1 MASANQT
8 TTGEGSVGTKQVQGE
23 ETVGKE
29 LAPVRGADSISTPAK
44 NIQREK
50 RERRLSL
57 TLLILGLLSLVG
69 VLVSIWM
76 IFFYTPV
83 DALQGEPQRILYIH
97 VPTAW
102 GGMLGFIVLAV
113 VGIIYLFKPDERLDW
128 IARASAE
135 VSVVYLSITL
145 LLGMLWGKPIWGA
158 WWVWDPKLTASLILW
173 FMYIGYIMI
182 RSYMGRTRESGRIGA
197 VIGIVGVIDVPI
209 IYLSVQWWRGQHPT
223 AEVGVQGALPP
234 EAALT
239 FLVTTLTFTLL
250 YCFLLI
256 MIYQLQKM
264 QARAQQ
270 LRALVS

>member
-1 MASANQT
+1 MALANQIA
-8 TTGEGSVGTKQVQGE
+8 TGQAQGKGAVGACPGPTPTASVQQE
-23 ETVGKE
+23 
-29 LAPVRGADSISTPAK
+29 
-44 NIQREK
+44 QQEK
-50 RERRLSL
+50 RLSL
-57 TLLILGLLSLVG
+57 ALFILGMLSLVG
-69 VLVSIWM
+69 MLVSIWM

-83 DALQGEPQRILYIH
+83 DALQGEPQRILYVH

-102 GGMLGFIVLAV
+102 GGMLGFIILAV
-113 VGIIYLFKPDERLDW
+113 AGIIYLFRPDERLDW

-135 VSVVYLSITL
+135 ISAVYLSITL
-145 LLGMLWGKPIWGA
+145 LLGMLWGKPIWGV

-197 VIGIVGVIDVPI
+197 VIGIIGVIDVPI
-209 IYLSVQWWRGQHPT
+209 IYLSVEWWRGQHPT

-256 MIYQLQKM
+256 MIYQLQKL

-270 LRALVS
+270 LRAIVS

>member
-1 MASANQT
+1 MALANQ
-8 TTGEGSVGTKQVQGE
+8 SVGTVQTCGARHR
-23 ETVGKE
+23 VGARHDHRRKTDGYS
-29 LAPVRGADSISTPAK
+29 ACPQHHG
-44 NIQREK
+44 QEK
-50 RERRLSL
+50 LLSL
-57 TLLILGLLSLVG
+57 ALLILGGLSLIG
-69 VLVSIWM
+69 IMVSIWM

-102 GGMLGFIVLAV
+102 GGMLGFIILAV
-113 VGIIYLFKPDERLDW
+113 VGMIYLFRPHEPLDW

-135 VSVVYLSITL
+135 VSAVYLSITL

-182 RSYMGRTRESGRIGA
+182 RSSMGRTRDSARVGA

-223 AEVGVQGALPP
+223 AEIGVQGALPA
-234 EAALT
+234 EATLT

-256 MIYQLQKM
+256 MIYQLQKL
-264 QARAQQ
+264 QTRAEQ
-270 LRALVS
+270 LRAIVS

>member
-1 MASANQT
+1 MALANQT
-8 TTGEGSVGTKQVQGE
+8 TGTARPQTKQANVQQTRQE
-23 ETVGKE
+23 RL
-29 LAPVRGADSISTPAK
+29 LARA
-44 NIQREK
+44 
-50 RERRLSL
+50 
-57 TLLILGLLSLVG
+57 LLILGGLSLLG
-69 VLVSIWM
+69 ILLSIWM

-83 DALQGEPQRILYIH
+83 DQLQGEPQRILYVH

-102 GGMLGFIVLAV
+102 GGMMGFIILAI

-135 VSVVYLSITL
+135 IGVVYLSITL

-182 RSYMGRTRESGRIGA
+182 RSYMGRTPASARVGA

-223 AEVGVQGALPP
+223 AEVGVPGALPP
-234 EAALT
+234 EAGLT
-239 FLVTTLTFTLL
+239 FLVATVTFTLL
-250 YCFLLI
+250 YCFLLVVV
-256 MIYQLQKM
+256 YQLQKL
-264 QARAQQ
+264 QTRTQE
-270 LRALVS
+270 LHALVEE

>member
-1 MASANQT
+1 MKSESRITGGQAPPQIRKSCFLPTDKSGGSHRLSLMALANQT
-8 TTGEGSVGTKQVQGE
+8 TVVARSDVEPVSVRRAKQ
-23 ETVGKE
+23 
-29 LAPVRGADSISTPAK
+29 
-44 NIQREK
+44 EK
-50 RERRLSL
+50 RLSL
-57 TLLILGLLSLVG
+57 ILLVLGALSLVG
-69 VLVSIWM
+69 MMVSIWM
-76 IFFYTPV
+76 IFFYTPL
-83 DALQGEPQRILYIH
+83 D

-102 GGMLGFIVLAV
+102 GGMLGFIILAV
-113 VGIIYLFKPDERLDW
+113 VGVIYLFRPHEQLDW

-182 RSYMGRTRESGRIGA
+182 RSYMGRTRDSGRIGA

-209 IYLSVQWWRGQHPT
+209 IYLSVQWWRGQHPG
-223 AEVGVQGALPP
+223 AEVGVQGALPS
-234 EAALT
+234 EAVLT

-250 YCFLLI
+250 YCLLLI
-256 MIYQLQKM
+256 MVYQLQKM

-270 LRALVS
+270 LRAIVS